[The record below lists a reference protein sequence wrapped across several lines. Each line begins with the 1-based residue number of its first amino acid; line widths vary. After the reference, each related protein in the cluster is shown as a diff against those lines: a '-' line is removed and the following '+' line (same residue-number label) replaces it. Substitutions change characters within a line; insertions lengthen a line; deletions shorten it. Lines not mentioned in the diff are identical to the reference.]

1 MNVVWGS
8 SMALIGFLLLGWPI
22 VPSKASFLQRIGR
35 AMRLIFFALLLI
47 AARTVSADALTT
59 ELEALIET
67 SCIGC
72 HDSGTDTSLDFE
84 SLGSDLN
91 DEASF
96 RMWVRVL
103 DRTRSG
109 EMPPPS
115 EPRPDEDELK
125 VATESLHA
133 SLKAASLFT
142 QRRNGRVPARRF
154 TKRQYGYVLQDLLDI
169 SADVTASLPDE
180 SESGSFDSVGTSQR
194 LSAIHMEGFL
204 RSADEA
210 LHHAIQ
216 LVRSPKVDITFDL
229 EGNAFLNEFHEKP
242 LQLGGN
248 VSRRLDQGVALF
260 RDSDYLIQSGILGL
274 RIQHA
279 GIYRIEPRLEAFQ
292 STGPVTYKIIAK
304 QPSGGATIIASDDLL
319 PGEPKTLSIDTF
331 LQPGDVVYIT
341 LESDDAAI
349 TSLYILG
356 SKNFQGPGLAI
367 RSWKMSGPIHEVWPP
382 VGTRR
387 LLGDV
392 LTEPNGD
399 NESHGI
405 ELSSDPIEHVR
416 RIVHSF
422 AALALARPIQ
432 PGELD
437 RFIALAQPVVDE
449 GRDFTEVIRVP
460 LRSLLSSPQFLLFDE
475 SDGKLNDHALAKRLS
490 AFLWLSI
497 PDAELTTL
505 ANDGKLGNADVLK
518 SQVERMLADP
528 KAKRFVNDF
537 LGQWLLLD
545 KVNATSPDE
554 DLYPEYDEI
563 LGMSLVGET
572 RAFFTELV
580 NENLPLTH
588 LIDSDFTFVNRRLA
602 LHYGVDS
609 VKGQHMRKVILPK
622 GSHRGGVLTQAAVL
636 KTTANGTVTSPVTRG
651 NFVLT
656 NILGT
661 PASSPPPGV
670 GSIEPDTRGK
680 TTIRETLTA
689 HRDNESCNACHRKI
703 DPPGFALECFDPIG
717 RFRTHY
723 RATGAGDGF
732 FAKLSGKSYHQGP
745 PADASGVTA
754 EGVEFS
760 GINEFKQA
768 LMNQK
773 EQVARQFVSQLIV
786 YSTGGEIQFADRDV
800 IEGILRA
807 NESKDYPT
815 RDMLHAVVQSRLFR
829 EK

>member
-1 MNVVWGS
+1 MTNRQPPFLAVYLSLASLWVSTAAKGEFPS
-8 SMALIGFLLLGWPI
+8 VEMKAL
-22 VPSKASFLQRIGR
+22 VQ
-35 AMRLIFFALLLI
+35 
-47 AARTVSADALTT
+47 TT
-59 ELEALIET
+59 
-67 SCIGC
+67 CIGC
-72 HDSGTDTSLDFE
+72 HDSGTDTSLDFD

-115 EPRPDEDELK
+115 ESRPDADALSA
-125 VATESLHA
+125 ATESLHA
-133 SLKAASLFT
+133 SLNAASLVS
-142 QRRNGRVPARRF
+142 QRRSGRVPARRL
-154 TKRQYGYVLQDLLDI
+154 TKRQYGYVLQDLLGI
-169 SADVTASLPDE
+169 PADVTASLPDE
-180 SESGSFDSVGTSQR
+180 SESGSFDTVGTSQR

-204 RSADEA
+204 RAADEA
-210 LHHAIQ
+210 LHHSLQ
-216 LVRSPKVDITFDL
+216 LVAPSKVDITFDL

-242 LQLGGN
+242 VQLGGN
-248 VSRRLDQGVALF
+248 VSRRLNQGVALF

-274 RIQHA
+274 AIQQS
-279 GIYRIEPRLEAFQ
+279 GMYRIEPCLEAFQ
-292 STGPVTYKIIAK
+292 SKGPVTYKIIAK
-304 QPSGGATIIASDDLL
+304 QPSGGATIIAADDLL
-319 PGEPKTLSIDTF
+319 PGEPITLSIETF
-331 LQPGDVVYIT
+331 LQPGDLVYIT
-341 LESDDAAI
+341 VESDDAAI
-349 TSLYILG
+349 ASLYVLG

-367 RSWKMSGPIHEVWPP
+367 RSWKMSGPIHDVWPP
-382 VGTRR
+382 TGTRQ

-392 LTEPNGD
+392 LAIPDADDEAPR
-399 NESHGI
+399 I
-405 ELSSDPIEHVR
+405 ELSADPSEHVKE
-416 RIVHSF
+416 IVESF
-422 AALALARPIQ
+422 ATNAFARPIQ

-437 RFIALAQPVVDE
+437 RFIALAQSAIDE
-449 GRDFTEVIRVP
+449 DRDFTEVIRVP

-475 SDGKLNDHALAKRLS
+475 SAGELNDHALAKRLS

-497 PDAELTTL
+497 PDAELTKL
-505 ANDGKLGNADVLK
+505 ADAGKLSDDDVLK
-518 SQVERMLADP
+518 TQVERMLADP
-528 KAKRFVNDF
+528 KAERFINDF
-537 LGQWLLLD
+537 LGQWLMLD
-545 KVNATSPDE
+545 QVNATSPDE

-572 RAFFTELV
+572 RAFFTELL
-580 NENLPLTH
+580 NANLPLTN
-588 LIDSDFTFVNRRLA
+588 LIDSEFTFVNRRLA
-602 LHYGVDS
+602 SHYQIAEVA
-609 VKGQHMRKVILPK
+609 GQHMRKVSLPE

-656 NILGT
+656 NLLGT

-680 TTIRETLTA
+680 TTIREILTA

-717 RFRTHY
+717 SYRTHY
-723 RATGAGDGF
+723 RATGAGEGF
-732 FAKLSGKSYHQGP
+732 FAKLSGKSFHQGP
-745 PADASGVTA
+745 PADASGATA
-754 EGVEFS
+754 DGVDFS
-760 GINEFKQA
+760 GIDEFKQA

-773 EQVARQFVSQLIV
+773 EQVARQFVSQLVV

-807 NESKDYPT
+807 NESQDYPA
-815 RDMLHAVVQSRLFR
+815 RDLLHAVIQSRLFR